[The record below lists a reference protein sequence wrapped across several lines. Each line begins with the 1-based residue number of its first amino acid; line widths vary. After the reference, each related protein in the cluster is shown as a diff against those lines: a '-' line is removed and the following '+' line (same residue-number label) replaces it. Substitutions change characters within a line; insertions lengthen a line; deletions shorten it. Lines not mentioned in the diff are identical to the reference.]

1 MSTQTT
7 DPSTAWLGEYAAD
20 LTPEQVDSLNH
31 LRAELTGPGVST
43 ASTIRVL
50 LEDAADYAEHTRT
63 QRAAAHVPHPT
74 GAVGVVEDW
83 QEWDDGTIR
92 RSYDCETGRTRGRPS
107 TRCSRRLSACGLG
120 PARFWTRH
128 RCDSSASRSTSPT
141 SHPLRR
147 VEWRSS
153 LLRQPTRWKR
163 YRATERPLRAPYSDE
178 RPRPSVMRVGPFR
191 VGPLRGRARAG
202 AGESLGVGCTG
213 ARFAS
218 DVGTAGCAAGPPTP
232 LTGPLRCRGI
242 SRRAGQ
248 DG

>member
-1 MSTQTT
+1 MSTHTT

-92 RSYDCETGRTRGRPS
+92 RSYDTASWENTRPTLDTVQSTAISVWAGACEILDAPS
-107 TRCSRRLSACGLG
+107 VRFVGIAVDFANLT
-120 PARFWTRH
+120 PAE
-128 RCDSSASRSTSPT
+128 A
-141 SHPLRR
+141 RR
-147 VEWRSS
+147 VAQQ
-153 LLRQPTRWKR
+153 L
-163 YRATERPLRAPYSDE
+163 TE
-178 RPRPSVMRVGPFR
+178 
-191 VGPLRGRARAG
+191 
-202 AGESLGVGCTG
+202 
-213 ARFAS
+213 
-218 DVGTAGCAAGPPTP
+218 AADKVEAVQGN
-232 LTGPLRCRGI
+232 
-242 SRRAGQ
+242 
-248 DG
+248 